1 MAERRLNFVENTKY
15 CIESVWLYSHYYG
28 DMLFTSQRLFAANEG
43 YAAVTILFNAME
55 LLFKSLR
62 ENFKGTFNQDVTDL
76 HQKNIITEDE
86 KFFLI
91 DENVGIHKMRNYM
104 THRNAYQYCFESLEG
119 KALPFVEADTW
130 IEIYASI
137 APVCIRIMNNAV
149 VRCRENETD
158 YAH

>member
-1 MAERRLNFVENTKY
+1 MEVIRE

-28 DMLFTSQRLFAANEG
+28 DMLFTAQRLFSSNEG

-62 ENFKGTFNQDVTDL
+62 DNFKGTFNQDVTDL
-76 HQKNIITEDE
+76 YQKSILTEEE

-91 DENVGIHKMRNYM
+91 DENVGIHKTRNYM
-104 THRNAYQYCFESLEG
+104 THRNAYQYCFESPEG

-130 IEIYASI
+130 IEIYEYM
-137 APVCIRIMNNAV
+137 APICIRIMKNAV
-149 VRCRENETD
+149 VRYRSNETD
-158 YAH
+158 